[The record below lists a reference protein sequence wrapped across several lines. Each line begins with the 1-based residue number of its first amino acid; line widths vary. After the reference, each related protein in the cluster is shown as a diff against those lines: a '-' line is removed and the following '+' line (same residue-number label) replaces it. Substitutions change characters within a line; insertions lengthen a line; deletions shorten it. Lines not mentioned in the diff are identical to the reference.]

1 MFVTADPVFTMKP
14 VSKER
19 AKELL
24 KAEEIP
30 TDKPIVGVSVR
41 NWKNLSSFTTDL
53 AALCDKI
60 HDKLGC
66 EIVFIP
72 MQQPNDSVISE
83 NVRKNMKSNSYLI
96 KENCTPQE
104 LMGII
109 GTMELVISMRLHTL
123 IFAANRAVPMLG
135 FVYDPK
141 IEYYLNLF
149 NMPKGGSINDY
160 DMEKAFVSIKNITEN
175 RQKYSDDLKVISS
188 EMKKH
193 SQDNVKYLFK
203 LLDK

>member
-1 MFVTADPVFTMKP
+1 MQMPSDTAVSRKVREMMKNP
-14 VSKER
+14 SY
-19 AKELL
+19 
-24 KAEEIP
+24 I
-30 TDKPIVGVSVR
+30 
-41 NWKNLSSFTTDL
+41 LSET
-53 AALCDKI
+53 
-60 HDKLGC
+60 
-66 EIVFIP
+66 
-72 MQQPNDSVISE
+72 
-83 NVRKNMKSNSYLI
+83 
-96 KENCTPQE
+96 CTPSE
-104 LMGII
+104 IMGTIGLMDA
-109 GTMELVISMRLHTL
+109 VVSMRLHTL

-149 NMPKGGSINDY
+149 NMPKGGSTNDY